1 MTQGGI
7 LLRGIAVASVL
18 GLTLSA
24 CGDDGDGNGGDDG
37 GGDGCEAYAD
47 YEGHDGTTVNI
58 ASPITAADSERLAES
73 WAEFEDC
80 TGITIAHNGTD
91 EFEAQLR
98 VNVQGGNPP
107 DLAFTPQPGLIAE
120 LVEGGSVLPAPDAVE
135 TLANENW
142 SEDWRSYT
150 TIDGE
155 FYGAPLGAFVK
166 SYVWYS
172 PADFE
177 ANGWAVPATWDELI
191 ALSDT
196 IAGTGI
202 KPWCAGIASGD
213 ATGWP
218 ATDWVEDLMLRTAG
232 PDVYDQWYLHEIPFN
247 DPQVVAAFDAVGQ
260 ILKNENYVNG
270 GIDGVE
276 SIATTAFEDAG
287 LTILDGTCA
296 LHRQAQFYA
305 TNFPEGTNIAEDG
318 DVFAFYLP
326 PVDPAQGQ
334 PVLGSGEFVIAFT
347 DRPEVQAVQTY
358 LATTEWANSR
368 AQLGGW
374 ASANLNA
381 DINNFENPIDRL
393 SVELLQDPEAVFR
406 FDASDLMP
414 GEVGAGSFWAQIT
427 EWITGQSTQET
438 VDNIENSWPS

>member
-1 MTQGGI
+1 MTQGGM

-24 CGDDGDGNGGDDG
+24 CGDDGDGGGDDG

-47 YEGHDGTTVNI
+47 YEGHDGTTVTL

-80 TGITIAHNGTD
+80 TGITIQHNGTD

-107 DLAFTPQPGLIAE
+107 DAALVPQPGLIAE
-120 LVEGGSVLPAPDAVE
+120 LVSGGSVLPAPDAVE
-135 TLANENW
+135 TLANENF

-172 PADFE
+172 PADFS
-177 ANGWAVPATWDELI
+177 ANGWTVPTTWDEML

-196 IAGTGI
+196 IAGTGV

-218 ATDWVEDLMLRTAG
+218 ATDWVEDAMLRTAG
-232 PDVYDQWYLHEIPFN
+232 PDVYDQWYTHEIPFN
-247 DPQVVAAFDAVGQ
+247 DPQVAAAFDLVGG

-270 GIDGVE
+270 GFDGVE

-287 LTILDGTCA
+287 LPILDGTCA

-326 PVDPAQGQ
+326 PVDPALGQ
-334 PVLGSGEFVIAFT
+334 PVLGSGEFVIAFA

-358 LATTEWANSR
+358 LATAEWANSR

-393 SVELLQDPEAVFR
+393 SVELLQNPEAVFR

-414 GEVGAGSFWAQIT
+414 GAVGAGSFWQQIT

-438 VDNIENSWPS
+438 VDNIENEWPS

>member
-1 MTQGGI
+1 MTQGGM

-24 CGDDGDGNGGDDG
+24 CGDDDGDGGDDG

-73 WAEFEDC
+73 WTEFEDC
-80 TGITIAHNGTD
+80 TGITVTHSGTD

-107 DLAFTPQPGLIAE
+107 DLAFVPQPGLITE

-135 TLANENW
+135 TLANENF

-177 ANGWAVPATWDELI
+177 ANGWAVPATWDEMI

-218 ATDWVEDLMLRTAG
+218 ATDWVEDAMLRTAG
-232 PDVYDQWYLHEIPFN
+232 PDVYDQWYQHEIPFN
-247 DPQVVAAFDAVGQ
+247 DPQVVEAFDLVGN
-260 ILKNENYVNG
+260 ILKNDTYVNG
-270 GIDGVE
+270 GIDGPE

-334 PVLGSGEFVIAFT
+334 PVLGSGEFVIAFA

-358 LATTEWANSR
+358 LATVEWANSR
-368 AQLGGW
+368 AALGGW

-381 DINNFENPIDRL
+381 DINGFENPIDRL
-393 SVELLQDPEAVFR
+393 SVELLQNPETVFR

-414 GEVGAGSFWAQIT
+414 GAVGAGSFWQEIT

-438 VDNIENSWPS
+438 VDNIESSWPS